1 MGQIKDLLEYIF
13 NFVKIWIIVQ
23 PWQQGIRVRR
33 GKKIKKLSS
42 GMYFRI
48 PYLDSVYIQET
59 RLRMVQ
65 MNIQTLTSKDGKEV
79 TINSSLGYSIENI
92 EKLYETLYHPENT
105 IVSLAMSAVA
115 DYVFKSPLKDMN
127 PNTIEIE
134 VLKSLNENY
143 YGLKL
148 EYFKITNFAAVRTY
162 RLIQDNQT
170 WMDCSTDL
178 SKKS

>member
-23 PWQQGIRVRR
+23 PWEQGIRVRK
-33 GKKIKKLSS
+33 GKKIKKLSA

-59 RLRMVQ
+59 RMRMVQ
-65 MNIQTLTSKDGKEV
+65 MTMQTLTSKDGV
-79 TINSSLGYSIENI
+79 AITINSALGYTIENI
-92 EKLYETLYHPENT
+92 ETLYNTLYHPEGT
-105 IVSLAMSAVA
+105 IVSLALSGVA
-115 DYVFKSPLKDMN
+115 DYVYRTDSKSITPADIEREVIQALKAED
-127 PNTIEIE
+127 
-134 VLKSLNENY
+134 
-143 YGLKL
+143 YGLKFKH
-148 EYFKITNFAAVRTY
+148 FKITNFAAVRTY

-170 WMDCSTDL
+170 WVDTSTDI

>member
-23 PWQQGIRVRR
+23 PWQQGIRVRK
-33 GKKIKKLSS
+33 GKTIKKLSA
-42 GMYFRI
+42 GIYFRV

-65 MNIQTLTSKDGKEV
+65 MNIQTLTSKDGKEI
-79 TINSSLGYSIENI
+79 TINSSLGYSIEDI
-92 EKLYETLYHPENT
+92 EKLYETLYHPEGT

-115 DYVFKSPLKDMN
+115 EYIFKNISKDMN
-127 PNTIEIE
+127 TQAIE
-134 VLKSLNENY
+134 VYVLASLNENY

-148 EYFKITNFAAVRTY
+148 EHFKITNFAAVRTY
-162 RLIQDNQT
+162 RIIQDNQT
-170 WMDCSTDL
+170 WVDCSTDL

>member
-1 MGQIKDLLEYIF
+1 MGQIKDLIEYIF

-23 PWQQGIRVRR
+23 PWQQGIRVRK
-33 GKKIKKLSS
+33 GKYIKKLSQ
-42 GMYFRI
+42 GIYFRI

-65 MNIQTLTSKDGKEV
+65 MNIQTLTSKDGKEI

-92 EKLYETLYHPENT
+92 EKLYETLYHPEGT

-115 DYVFKSPLKDMN
+115 DYIFKNDSKSMN
-127 PNTIEIE
+127 PSAIETY
-134 VLKSLNENY
+134 VLATLNENY

-148 EYFKITNFAAVRTY
+148 EHFKITNFAAVRTY